1 MTVDL
6 YAILLLLGAMAVC
19 LVRFLIVSR
28 KRESD
33 LLRQIDKLKT
43 KLYLERNKEMM
54 EFIKSDRTR
63 EILLTA
69 HDVGQQLA
77 VDYEAAVLNQVFG
90 GGAQ

>member
-1 MTVDL
+1 MNQTIFMAL
-6 YAILLLLGAMAVC
+6 AILVTAAVC